1 MTQTPPTT
9 SYERGDVVL
18 IGFKFPKKASMK
30 QRPALVV
37 SSKTYNQGRQEVV
50 LSAITSHDRQTL
62 PGDTVLQDWKK
73 CGLWAPSTATGILRT
88 VKVETIMTRLGK
100 ASPRDLRS
108 VGASLRLS
116 VGL

>member
-9 SYERGDVVL
+9 GYERGDVVL
-18 IGFKFPKKASMK
+18 IQFKFPKKMYIK
-30 QRPALVV
+30 RRPALVV
-37 SSKTYNQGRQEVV
+37 SSQTYNQGRQEVV
-50 LSAITSHDRQTL
+50 LSAITSNKRQTL

-73 CGLWAPSTATGILRT
+73 SGLLAPSTATGVLRT
-88 VKVETIMTRLGK
+88 VKGEAIVTRLGK